1 MILKILVFFERLIF
15 GSEKLFKFMILNEI
29 ENGTLFVE
37 IGSSDLSEAKLVLK
51 QNTKVKALVFEPDK
65 RNISNYDYQILKD
78 KRIKVINKIVSKD
91 LRKKFFY
98 FHKNFSNLNQLS
110 KPSKQKSNFYYKK
123 KIPSTTL
130 DTEIEKIKNFIKLV
144 IKMDIEGYE
153 FDLIKNNLDMF
164 KTKKKVSILIEL
176 HPKYYRKNK
185 MKNLIN
191 KLIKYGFYFK
201 LVESAGSI
209 RPNIFK
215 KKTYFPFKKSFQRGL
230 YKNIDTDFVLDNAF
244 NLNKGKKVIRSIL
257 LTNH

>member
-51 QNTKVKALVFEPDK
+51 QNTKVKVLVFEPDK

-91 LRKKFFY
+91 LRKNFFI
-98 FHKNFSNLNQLS
+98 FTKIFQILINSLNLLNKNQIFIIKKNSSTNLNTEI
-110 KPSKQKSNFYYKK
+110 K
-123 KIPSTTL
+123 KIT
-130 DTEIEKIKNFIKLV
+130 NFIKLV

-164 KTKKKVSILIEL
+164 KTKKKISILIEL

>member
-51 QNTKVKALVFEPDK
+51 QNTKVKVLVFEPDK

-98 FHKNFSNLNQLS
+98 FHKNFQILINSLNLLNKNQI
-110 KPSKQKSNFYYKK
+110 FIIK
-123 KIPSTTL
+123 KIPSTNL
-130 DTEIEKIKNFIKLV
+130 NTEIKKITNFIKLV

-164 KTKKKVSILIEL
+164 KTKKKISILIEL

-215 KKTYFPFKKSFQRGL
+215 KKTYFPFKK
-230 YKNIDTDFVLDNAF
+230 AF
-244 NLNKGKKVIRSIL
+244 KGDCIKIL
-257 LTNH
+257 ILILF